1 MALAHE
7 MSEQCEMMNSAY
19 FQLFRMARIEL
30 IHRYC
35 WQTNSSHHFRNL
47 NIVLSLLIWYMIS
60 WRNSWVPWES
70 TFTSPLPVHFGTTP
84 FMTVVMSIP
93 IPADEFIADQSNSW
107 RHEREA
113 NISRSSIIFN
123 NVVGITLGWC
133 RNQWETDI
141 MRNIGI
147 DESGTLTRAVCCW
160 MMASV
165 GDIISS
171 LTF

>member
-47 NIVLSLLIWYMIS
+47 NIVLSLFIWYMIS

-84 FMTVVMSIP
+84 FYDSCNVYTDSSWWV
-93 IPADEFIADQSNSW
+93 DCRSNSW

-123 NVVGITLGWC
+123 NVVGISLGWC

-147 DESGTLTRAVCCW
+147 DESGTLTRAFCCW
-160 MMASV
+160 MMGSV

>member
-35 WQTNSSHHFRNL
+35 WQTNSSHHIRNL

-84 FMTVVMSIP
+84 FMTVVMSIK
-93 IPADEFIADQSNSW
+93 IPADELIADQSNSW

-123 NVVGITLGWC
+123 NVVGISLGWC

-141 MRNIGI
+141 MRNRYWWEWNIN
-147 DESGTLTRAVCCW
+147 
-160 MMASV
+160 
-165 GDIISS
+165 
-171 LTF
+171 

>member
-47 NIVLSLLIWYMIS
+47 NIVLSLLIRYMIS

-84 FMTVVMSIP
+84 FMTVVMSIT
-93 IPADEFIADQSNSW
+93 IPADELIADQSNSW

-123 NVVGITLGWC
+123 NVVGISLGWC

-141 MRNIGI
+141 MRNRYWWEWNIN
-147 DESGTLTRAVCCW
+147 
-160 MMASV
+160 
-165 GDIISS
+165 
-171 LTF
+171 